1 MLFPLPGKMRRKISQ
16 CGMLQLFRTSDRTWS
31 ATAARTSRHPHRP
44 RSSGSVGTSPGGITS
59 RISFLFSS
67 APGFWQ
73 FLIKEKNVFSEGD
86 MAVYPAH
93 GVGVIRAVETKKI
106 GGIDQS
112 FYVFEI
118 LDNSMRIM
126 IPTSGSKNVGLRAIV
141 GKHEVSN
148 VYDILADRSVVLG
161 TQTWN
166 RRYRDYM
173 EKIKTGSV
181 QEVAVVLRDLFL
193 LSVDKDLSYG
203 ERKMLDTAKNLLV
216 KELSL
221 AQNTEESAVSKSI
234 EAIFS

>member
-1 MLFPLPGKMRRKISQ
+1 M
-16 CGMLQLFRTSDRTWS
+16 
-31 ATAARTSRHPHRP
+31 
-44 RSSGSVGTSPGGITS
+44 
-59 RISFLFSS
+59 
-67 APGFWQ
+67 
-73 FLIKEKNVFSEGD
+73 FSEGD

-93 GVGVIRAVETKKI
+93 GVGVIKAVETKTV

-112 FYVFEI
+112 FYILEI

-126 IPTSGSKNVGLRAIV
+126 IPTDSSTNVGLRAIV
-141 GKHEVSN
+141 SKDEVD
-148 VYDILADRSVVLG
+148 DILDILSDRSVELG

-181 QEVAVVLRDLFL
+181 HEVAVVLRDLFL

-203 ERKMLDTAKNLLV
+203 ERKMLDTAKSLLV

-221 AQNTEESAVSKSI
+221 AQNNSEDDVSKTI

>member
-1 MLFPLPGKMRRKISQ
+1 M
-16 CGMLQLFRTSDRTWS
+16 
-31 ATAARTSRHPHRP
+31 
-44 RSSGSVGTSPGGITS
+44 
-59 RISFLFSS
+59 
-67 APGFWQ
+67 
-73 FLIKEKNVFSEGD
+73 FSEGD

-118 LDNSMRIM
+118 LDNSTRIM
-126 IPTSGSKNVGLRAIV
+126 IPTNGSKNVGLRAIV
-141 GKHEVSN
+141 GKNEVAH
-148 VYDILADRSVVLG
+148 VFDILADRTVVLG

-221 AQNTEESAVSKSI
+221 AQNTEEAAVSKTI